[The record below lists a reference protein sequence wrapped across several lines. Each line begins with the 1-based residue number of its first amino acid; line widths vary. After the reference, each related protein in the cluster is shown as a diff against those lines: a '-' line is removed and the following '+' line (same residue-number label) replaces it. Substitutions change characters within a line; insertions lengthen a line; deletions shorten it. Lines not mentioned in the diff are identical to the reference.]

1 MRSITTQAA
10 PPTRP
15 PVFDALWH
23 NTTGHFNTGLG
34 SIALYNNTTG
44 TQNTATGVNALWGNT
59 TGSYNTATGN
69 NTVYFNTIGNN
80 NTATGVNAMTGVF
93 PNPITGSDNTA
104 NGSGALLNI
113 TSGSNNIALG
123 ANAGQNQTTGSY
135 NIDIGH
141 VGFADEAN
149 IIRIGT
155 AENQTATYISGIRG
169 TPISNA
175 VAIGITVDGQLSVK
189 ASSARFKEA
198 ITPMDKASEAIFSLQ
213 PVTFRYKKA
222 IDPQAFPQFGL
233 VAEQVAKVNPDLV
246 ARDNQ
251 GKPYTVRYEE
261 VNAMLLNEFLKGHR
275 KVEEQGR
282 KGQEQEATI
291 TELKSTVKQQQE
303 EMKALTETMIKQ
315 ASQIQKVNDQ
325 LELSGSAPRAV
336 ADDH

>member
-1 MRSITTQAA
+1 
-10 PPTRP
+10 
-15 PVFDALWH
+15 
-23 NTTGHFNTGLG
+23 LG

-69 NTVYFNTIGNN
+69 NTLYFSGTGNN
-80 NTATGVNAMTGVF
+80 NTATGVNAMTGVYL
-93 PNPITGSDNTA
+93 NPITGSNNTA
-104 NGSGALLNI
+104 NGSSALLNI
-113 TSGSNNIALG
+113 ISGSNNIALG
-123 ANAGQNQTTGSY
+123 ANAGQNVSFGSY

-149 IIRIGT
+149 TIRIGT
-155 AENQTATYISGIRG
+155 AENQTATFIAGIRG

-175 VAIGITVDGQLSVK
+175 VAIGITVDGQLGVR

-213 PVTFRYKKA
+213 PVMFRYKKA
-222 IDPQAFPQFGL
+222 LDPQALPQFGL

-261 VNAMLLNEFLKGHR
+261 VNAMLLNEFLKEHR

-291 TELKSTVKQQQE
+291 TELKSTVNQQQE

-336 ADDH
+336 ADDQ